1 MTENRPVSEPGPVT
15 DNGDVRPPRG
25 EDVAAAPDSAT
36 PGASGQGPAKQRA
49 LVVTAS
55 TRAAA
60 GVYQDRS
67 GPIIAETLAR
77 WGFLVAPIEVVPDGD
92 TVGDALRTGVG
103 EGFDL
108 ILTTGGTGLNPHDV
122 TPQQTEPLLDVQV
135 PQLMAQLARAGVD
148 KGVPTAV
155 LSRGLA
161 GVAAGTLVINLP
173 GSRGGVRDALDVLE
187 GVLPH
192 ALSQIAGGDH

>member
-1 MTENRPVSEPGPVT
+1 MTET
-15 DNGDVRPPRG
+15 VRP
-25 EDVAAAPDSAT
+25 
-36 PGASGQGPAKQRA
+36 RA

-60 GVYQDRS
+60 GVYEDRS
-67 GPIIAETLAR
+67 GPILVETLGR
-77 WGFLVAPIEVVPDGD
+77 WGFEVPPTRVVPDGD
-92 TVGDALRTGVG
+92 AVGEALRAGVAD
-103 EGFDL
+103 GFEL
-108 ILTTGGTGLNPHDV
+108 ILTTGGTGLNPGDV
-122 TPQQTEPLLDVQV
+122 TPQQTEPLLDVQI

-161 GVAAGTLVINLP
+161 GVAGRTLVVNLP
-173 GSRGGVRDALDVLE
+173 GSTGGVKDALEVLE
-187 GVLPH
+187 GVVFH